1 MAQFSGSIG
10 IGTGQ
15 TDKYSLLLDVSEK
28 SYSVEDNTS
37 QVEW

>member
-1 MAQFSGSIG
+1 MAQFSGNIG

-28 SYSVEDNTS
+28 SYSIENNTS
-37 QVEW
+37 KIA